1 MFDIFVIGKNNSNY
15 KTIKQ
20 KFVFAKRA
28 TDVLD
33 AQKKCLTSMFWA
45 VWDDVE
51 IDPAF
56 DFDFEIPKWDEIYTH
71 VFKNGNYWDGVC
83 LFPAKKDFSNK
94 EIEHRFFIDKKEID
108 LTISVPKKYDIFNIN
123 NYQEYQEALVNTTTD
138 LFWVTSNNLKVA
150 DDFKFDL
157 YFTHEE
163 VYDRHENHA
172 FVHKVGDNELYNG
185 IFLLSK
191 FKPVSEKEITYRYLI
206 SRKEWNT
213 VASGPVQY
221 DVFEIDTYEDY
232 LEIMEKSKTELFWVT
247 SNNLKV
253 ADDFKF
259 DLYFSHDQEY
269 DRRENHAFLHKVGNK
284 ELYNGIFLLSK
295 FKPVSKNEI
304 DHRYLVDKKEWNVI
318 ASGPVQYDV
327 FEIDTY
333 EDYQTAL
340 ANTTTELF
348 WMTSNNLKVADDFK
362 FDLYFTH
369 EEVYDRYE
377 NHAFLH
383 KVGNKEL
390 YNGIFLM
397 SKHKPVSEKEIDH
410 RYLVDKKEWNV
421 IASGPVQYNVFEI
434 DSYDSYLE
442 IMEKSKTELF
452 WMTSKK
458 LTAKDDFKFDL
469 YFSHEEIY
477 DRYENHAFLHRVNGK
492 LTYDGIFLMSKHKPV
507 SKNEIDHRYL
517 VDKKEWDIIA
527 SGPKLYDI
535 FEIDTYEDYL
545 TAKEKTTTELFWM
558 SSRKITPVEDFKF
571 DIYFDD
577 RDDEFLFERKE
588 NHAFLHK
595 VDDKTTYDGIFL
607 ISTHNE
613 IGKNEIEHRFLIDK
627 KEWDIIAS
635 GPKLYDI
642 FEIDTYEEYL
652 TALSETTTDL
662 FWMTSRRF
670 AINKDFKFDLYFDDR
685 DDEFLYE
692 RHENHAFVHKVDD
705 KLTYD
710 GVFLLSKHKPVSQ
723 KEIDHRF
730 LINRKEWGI
739 VASGP
744 KLYDFFVADTY
755 EEYLDAL
762 EKTTTE
768 LFWIT
773 SKNISTNKNFSFDIY
788 FDDRDDE
795 FLYERHENHAFLH
808 KVEEKLTYDGVFL
821 MSKHKP
827 VSQKEIDHRFL
838 INRKEWSIVAS
849 GPKLYD
855 VFEIDSWDQYLEA
868 FTNSSTELFWM
879 TSKNIK
885 IADNFDFD
893 IFFDDRDDEQM
904 YDRHENHAFV
914 HRVGDRDLYNGVFL
928 LSKQKPISQKEV
940 ENRYLIDRKE
950 WGIVASGPVV
960 YDKFVVD
967 NYNDYLNAVEK
978 SKTEMFW
985 IIPNEVTPLDDFKF
999 DTYFSH
1005 DDIFNRTIHH
1015 AFPHQ
1020 FRDEL
1025 TFNGINLVC
1034 KNKLLS
1040 EKEIEF
1046 RFVLEKKDYETVASK
1061 LKPYDVIFISYNE
1074 PNADENF
1081 NKLLSFR
1088 PDAKRVHGVKGIHNA
1103 HIKAA
1108 ELSSTNM
1115 LWVVDGDA
1123 IIDESFNFSYQV
1135 PIWDKETVHVWHSR
1149 NPINDLEYG
1158 YGGVKLLPRDL
1169 TKKLD
1174 TATTDMTTSISKSF
1188 KVIDQV
1194 SNVTEFNTDPF
1205 STWRSAFRECV
1216 KLASKSID
1224 RQIDEESKHRL
1235 NTWSTV
1241 GTDKKFGE
1249 FAISG
1254 AKAAI
1259 KFVEENPFKLFKIND
1274 FDYLYN
1280 LYLKDT
1286 RLG

>member
-15 KTIKQ
+15 KKIKQ
-20 KFVFAKRA
+20 KFVFAKKA
-28 TDVLD
+28 NDVLE

-45 VWDDVE
+45 VWSDIE
-51 IDPAF
+51 F
-56 DFDFEIPKWDEIYTH
+56 DSTFEFDFEVPKWDQCYTH
-71 VFKNGNYWDGVC
+71 VFKNGDSWDGVC
-83 LFPAKKDFSNK
+83 LFPASKEFSNN
-94 EIEHRFFIDKKEID
+94 EINHRFFIDKKEID
-108 LTISVPKKYDIFNIN
+108 VTLSVPKKYDIFEIDSYEDYLN
-123 NYQEYQEALVNTTTD
+123 ALDESSTD
-138 LFWVTSNNLKVA
+138 LFWMT
-150 DDFKFDL
+150 
-157 YFTHEE
+157 
-163 VYDRHENHA
+163 
-172 FVHKVGDNELYNG
+172 G
-185 IFLLSK
+185 SK
-191 FKPVSEKEITYRYLI
+191 ITAKE
-206 SRKEWNT
+206 
-213 VASGPVQY
+213 
-221 DVFEIDTYEDY
+221 
-232 LEIMEKSKTELFWVT
+232 
-247 SNNLKV
+247 
-253 ADDFKF
+253 DFKF

-269 DRRENHAFLHKVGNK
+269 ERKENHAFLHSV
-284 ELYNGIFLLSK
+284 NGKLTYDGILLMSK
-295 FKPVSKNEI
+295 YKTVSKNEI
-304 DHRYLVDKKEWNVI
+304 DHRYLVNKKEWNVI
-318 ASGPVQYDV
+318 ASGPKLYDV
-327 FEIDTY
+327 FEINSYD
-333 EDYQTAL
+333 DYLTAKEK
-340 ANTTTELF
+340 TTTELF
-348 WMTSNNLKVADDFK
+348 WMTGSKITAKEDFK
-362 FDLYFTH
+362 FDLYFD
-369 EEVYDRYE
+369 DRSDEFLYERKE

-383 KVGNKEL
+383 KV
-390 YNGIFLM
+390 
-397 SKHKPVSEKEIDH
+397 
-410 RYLVDKKEWNV
+410 
-421 IASGPVQYNVFEI
+421 
-434 DSYDSYLE
+434 
-442 IMEKSKTELF
+442 
-452 WMTSKK
+452 
-458 LTAKDDFKFDL
+458 DD
-469 YFSHEEIY
+469 
-477 DRYENHAFLHRVNGK
+477 K
-492 LTYDGIFLMSKHKPV
+492 LTYDGIFLISTHNEL
-507 SKNEIDHRYL
+507 SKNEVEHRFL
-517 VDKKEWDIIA
+517 INKKEWDIIA

-535 FEIDTYEDYL
+535 FEIDTYQDYL
-545 TAKEKTTTELFWM
+545 NALEKSTTE
-558 SSRKITPVEDFKF
+558 
-571 DIYFDD
+571 
-577 RDDEFLFERKE
+577 
-588 NHAFLHK
+588 
-595 VDDKTTYDGIFL
+595 
-607 ISTHNE
+607 
-613 IGKNEIEHRFLIDK
+613 
-627 KEWDIIAS
+627 
-635 GPKLYDI
+635 
-642 FEIDTYEEYL
+642 
-652 TALSETTTDL
+652 L

-670 AINKDFKFDLYFDDR
+670 AISKDFKFDLYFDDR

-692 RHENHAFVHKVDD
+692 RHENHAFLHQVDD

-710 GVFLLSKHKPVSQ
+710 GVFLLSKDKPVSQ

-744 KLYDFFVADTY
+744 KLYDKFVVDSY

-762 EKTTTE
+762 EKSTTE
-768 LFWIT
+768 MFWIT
-773 SKNISTNKNFSFDIY
+773 SKNISIKKNFSFDIY

-808 KVEEKLTYDGVFL
+808 QVGEKLTYDGVFL
-821 MSKHKP
+821 LSKDKP

-838 INRKEWSIVAS
+838 INRKEWNVIAS

-855 VFEIDSWDQYLEA
+855 VCEIDSWEQYLEA
-868 FTNSSTELFWM
+868 FTNSSTEMFWM

-893 IFFDDRDDEQM
+893 IFFDDRDDEQV
-904 YDRHENHAFV
+904 YDRHNNHAFV
-914 HRVGDRDLYNGVFL
+914 HRVDDRDLYNGVFL
-928 LSKQKPISQKEV
+928 LSKHTPISQREV

-950 WGIVASGPVV
+950 WGIVASGPIT

-967 NYNDYLNAVEK
+967 NYKDYLNAVEK

-985 IIPNEVTPLDDFKF
+985 MIPNEATPLDDFKF

-1015 AFPHQ
+1015 AFQHE

-1025 TFNGINLVC
+1025 TYNGINLIC

-1046 RFVLEKKDYETVASK
+1046 RFVLEKKDYQTVASK

-1081 NKLLSFR
+1081 KKLLSFR

-1108 ELSSTNM
+1108 ESSTTNM

-1188 KVIDQV
+1188 KVINQV
-1194 SNVTEFNTDPF
+1194 SNITEFNTDPF

-1224 RQIDEESKHRL
+1224 RQIDEESKSRL
-1235 NTWSTV
+1235 NIWCTV
-1241 GTDKKFGE
+1241 GADKKLGE

-1286 RLG
+1286 KLG